1 MTILSNDER
10 ETLLALSLNV
20 SNGIHPT
27 YVADLA
33 RGVLALLKQPRLD
46 DYDDTVEHL
55 SEDEKGRLIS
65 WLYDHVGELRQQQV
79 ELLVKMREMRIR
91 MTQDQA
97 KIPREQLKLF

>member
-1 MTILSNDER
+1 MTLSYDER
-10 ETLLALSLNV
+10 ETLRALAQNV
-20 SNGIHPT
+20 TNGVHPT

-33 RGVLALLKQPRLD
+33 RGVLALLEQPRLD
-46 DYDDTVEHL
+46 DYEDTVEHL

-65 WLYDHVGELRQQQV
+65 WLYHHVGELRQQQV